1 MKVFVAGA
9 TGAIGKQLI
18 PQLVAAGHEV
28 TGMTRSPPRPTRC
41 VRWAPR
47 RPSLTGWTGRRSGRR
62 CCGRNR
68 RRSSTR

>member
-28 TGMTRSPPRPTRC
+28 TGMTRSPAKADALRALGAKAAVADGLDRAA
-41 VRWAPR
+41 VREAV
-47 RPSLTGWTGRRSGRR
+47 L
-62 CCGRNR
+62 GRNR